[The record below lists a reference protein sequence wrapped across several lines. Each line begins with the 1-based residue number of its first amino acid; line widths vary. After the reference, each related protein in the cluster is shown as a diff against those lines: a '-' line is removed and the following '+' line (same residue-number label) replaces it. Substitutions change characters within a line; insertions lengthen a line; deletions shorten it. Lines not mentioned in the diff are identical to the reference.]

1 MAAKKVK
8 VSNVPNLRFPE
19 FEGEWMETTLGN
31 LATISSGGTPNR
43 QNTAYWN
50 GSIPWITTSLV
61 NSETIFEAEEHI
73 TQLGLQ
79 NSSAKLYPKG
89 TVLMA
94 MYGQGKTRGQV
105 AMLGIDAC
113 TNQAC
118 AAIVTNSNLLVARF
132 LFQDL
137 SKRYIEIRELSNQG
151 GQENLSGSIVR
162 GLNIVVPSLA
172 EQNKI
177 AAFLSV
183 IDQRIQTQS
192 KILQHYKSLIQ
203 NLREVIFKQKI
214 CFKDPNGNPFSSW
227 ETCKLKDIT
236 ERVVKKN
243 SDNSQNVL
251 TISAQHGLISQLEFF
266 NKSVSAKNVEGYYLL
281 TKGDFA
287 YNKSY
292 SAGYP
297 MGAIKRLNRYNEGI
311 VSTLY
316 ICFRFNEKAN
326 QDFMEYYFESQI
338 QNIELEKIAQEGARN
353 HGLLNVGVSDFFNI
367 KIKLPSFKE
376 QVEIAKL
383 FSVLNQKVTVESVIL
398 KRLNRQKDYLLK
410 NLFI

>member
-1 MAAKKVK
+1 VAKRIDDIK
-8 VSNVPNLRFPE
+8 VPNLRFPG
-19 FEGEWMETTLGN
+19 FVGEWMETTLGN

-50 GSIPWITTSLV
+50 GSIPWVTTSLV

-162 GLNIVVPSLA
+162 GLNIVFPSLA
-172 EQNKI
+172 EQTKI
-177 AAFLSV
+177 ATVLSV

-192 KILQHYKSLIQ
+192 KILQHYQSLIQ
-203 NLREVIFKQKI
+203 NLREAIFKQKI
-214 CFKDPNGNPFSSW
+214 SFKDSDGNPFPNW
-227 ETCKLKDIT
+227 NVCKLKDIA
-236 ERVVKKN
+236 ERVVRKN
-243 SDNSQNVL
+243 SDNCQNVL
-251 TISAQHGLISQLEFF
+251 TISAQQGLISQLEFF

-281 TKGDFA
+281 SKGDFA

-292 SAGYP
+292 STGYP

-338 QNIELEKIAQEGARN
+338 QNNELEKIAQEGARN
-353 HGLLNVGVSDFFNI
+353 HGLLNVGVSDFFDI
-367 KIKLPSFKE
+367 KINLPSFKE

-383 FSVLNQKVTVESVIL
+383 FSVLNQKVTIESIIL
-398 KRLNRQKDYLLK
+398 KDLIDKRTT
-410 NLFI
+410 